1 MCRIGG
7 KTTKIH
13 LSTDKYGNPIKINLS
28 AGNVNDSV
36 LFEKQIE
43 GFNLKDVVILS
54 DRAYSNYDIIEIL
67 RTGVHKRLSKM

>member
-1 MCRIGG
+1 M
-7 KTTKIH
+7 
-13 LSTDKYGNPIKINLS
+13 STDKYGNPIKINLS